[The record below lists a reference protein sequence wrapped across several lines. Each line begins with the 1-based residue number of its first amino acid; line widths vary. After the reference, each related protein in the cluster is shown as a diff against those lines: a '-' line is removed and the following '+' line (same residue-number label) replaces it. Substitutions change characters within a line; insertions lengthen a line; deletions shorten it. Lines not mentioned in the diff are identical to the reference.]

1 MKKYYLTNND
11 VTEIAYFASDAEAL
25 AEAQKRNRYNRH
37 ASWAAWNQYGEK
49 IYAIV
54 FVSRLTK
61 PVAQESTT
69 TKHERK

>member
-25 AEAQKRNRYNRH
+25 AEAQKRNRYNCH

-54 FVSRLTK
+54 FVS
-61 PVAQESTT
+61 
-69 TKHERK
+69 